1 MNNIIWLTKI
11 YIKESIGSMFSK
23 VNKNKKRGK
32 YFGTILL
39 LLLFVFIAINMGVS
53 FWGYGKALQ
62 TVNMQNYILYYGIVY
77 FNLLIIALLSYQ
89 TQDIFFRTKDFNLL
103 ASLPIKNYKI
113 IISKFLALLT
123 WSYLFE
129 FAILLPTIVVY
140 YIFVPFTFL
149 GFLFF
154 LILFLLMPMFGL
166 FFGSVAILIIN
177 LISSR
182 AVKKDKVNLFLI
194 LFFMLII
201 IAMFLYINYA
211 GLNQLIINGTIPSV
225 LNYLLP
231 MSSLSFWAVDGMNF
245 GLFALSV
252 GINILLALI
261 SVLLLSLVYLKINQN
276 FGNKHKA
283 IKEKK
288 SFKQQSV
295 LYRLVN
301 IELKNFFDKPIY
313 VFNAGFGILLI
324 TVLAIGLPIYYFVNR
339 TQLMQDPSTAIL
351 FTKEMFMFMYCFVP
365 LFMILMS
372 STTHSTISLEGNSIY
387 FKKSLPINFNLIAW
401 SKIIVNLMIGLP
413 ILLMFFTILPIMIIV
428 GLNVFEILICFLLP
442 ILAMI
447 FVSFFGLMVNLWFP
461 KLNWT
466 NVTLVVKNSA
476 SSLIT
481 IFGGMAIVLL
491 VMALYFSVGISVIY
505 LAVGALILF
514 VILIFVFAYLVFKK
528 GKEIYRKL

>member
-39 LLLFVFIAINMGVS
+39 LVLFVFIAVNMGVS
-53 FWGYGKALQ
+53 FFGYGKALQ
-62 TVNMQNYILYYGIVY
+62 TVNMQNYILYYGMIY

-103 ASLPIKNYKI
+103 SSLPIKNYQI
-113 IISKFLALLT
+113 IISKFLALLS
-123 WSYLFE
+123 WAYLFE
-129 FAILLPTIVVY
+129 VAIMIPAMVIY
-140 YIFVPFTFL
+140 YLFVPFTLL

-166 FFGSVAILIIN
+166 FLGSVAILIIN
-177 LISSR
+177 IISSR
-182 AVKKDKVNLFLI
+182 AVRKDKVNLFLI
-194 LFFMLII
+194 LFFMLFI
-201 IAMFLYINYA
+201 IAMFLYVNFA
-211 GLNQLIINGTIPSV
+211 GLNQLIVNQAIPSV

-231 MSSLSFWAVDGMNF
+231 MSSLMFWAIDGANF

-252 GINILLALI
+252 GINIVLALVSI
-261 SVLLLSLVYLKINQN
+261 LLLSFVYLKINQN

-283 IKEKK
+283 VKEKK
-288 SFKQQSV
+288 NFKQQSV
-295 LYRLVN
+295 LSRLVH
-301 IELKNFFDKPIY
+301 IELKNFFDKPVY
-313 VFNAGFGILLI
+313 VFNAGFGMLLL
-324 TVLAIGLPIYYFVNR
+324 TVTAIGLPIYFFVNR

-351 FTKEMFMFMYCFVP
+351 FSKEMFLFMYCFIP
-365 LFMILMS
+365 LFMVLMS

-387 FKKSLPINFNLIAW
+387 FKKSLPIDFKTIAW
-401 SKIIVNLMIGLP
+401 SKIIVNLMLGLP
-413 ILLMFFTILPIMIIV
+413 ILLLFCTILPIMIIV
-428 GLNVFEILICFLLP
+428 GLNIFEILICFFLP

-466 NVTLVVKNSA
+466 NVTLVVKNSTSA
-476 SSLIT
+476 LVT

-491 VMALYFSVGISVIY
+491 AMALFLSVGVSSLY
-505 LAVGALILF
+505 LAIGALILF
-514 VILIFVFAYLVFKK
+514 AILILVFARLVFTK
-528 GKEIYRKL
+528 GKDIYNKL